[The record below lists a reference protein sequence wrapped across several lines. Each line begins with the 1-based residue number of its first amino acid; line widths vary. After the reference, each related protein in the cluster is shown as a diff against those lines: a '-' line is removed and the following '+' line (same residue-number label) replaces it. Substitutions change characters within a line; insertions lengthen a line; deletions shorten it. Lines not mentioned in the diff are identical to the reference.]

1 VSEDQDPYTPPETA
15 APPATSPGV
24 RLAIQWL
31 INRAVVLVALPGLL
45 GMVVALWRSLDPA
58 IAPWTPFAVSALTA
72 TCWLPT
78 TVVQLWTL
86 FLAPRTDPRGIV
98 LSSGTRFDRS
108 QFRWQVRAQAVE
120 KGLSATLLLVLAAAL
135 TNLASWLLPFALL
148 VVAVAG
154 WGVYFALTN
163 VQLAEATI
171 AHFGQQ
177 PERAVELA
185 RSVLS
190 RPLMRAPVRDAA
202 WVVLSYGLL
211 RQGDVDGALS
221 ALANVRNRDGNFA
234 DLIEAQIRVGRG
246 ESELARKVLR
256 KRAAAP
262 GSRLGVE
269 SLAALADLHGG
280 KPQAVL
286 DRARGWDDLR
296 KSLPAET
303 AAGLALY
310 EAAAHAALGDRDAG
324 RAVLARHAVD
334 LSSRTWMRTVWPQVW
349 SLLEPLA

>member
-1 VSEDQDPYTPPETA
+1 VSEAEGPYAPPETA
-15 APPATSPGV
+15 PPPSTSPGF

-31 INRAVVLVALPGLL
+31 INRAIVLVALPGLL
-45 GMVVALWRSLDPA
+45 GTVVALWRPLDPDIPA
-58 IAPWTPFAVSALTA
+58 WMPFAVSAFTA

-78 TVVQLWTL
+78 TIVQLWTL

-148 VVAVAG
+148 VVAVG
-154 WGVYFALTN
+154 SWGVYFALTN

-211 RQGDVDGALS
+211 RQGDVDGALA
-221 ALANVRNRDGNFA
+221 ALAKVKNRDGNFA
-234 DLIEAQIRVGRG
+234 DLIEAQIRIGRG
-246 ESELARKVLR
+246 QSDLARQVLR
-256 KRAAAP
+256 KRLAQP
-262 GSRLGVE
+262 GGRLGVE
-269 SLAALADLHGG
+269 SLAALVDLHAGR
-280 KPQAVL
+280 PQAVL

-296 KSLPAET
+296 RALPAET

-310 EAAAHAALGDRDAG
+310 EAAAHVALGSPSEAQ
-324 RAVLARHAVD
+324 AVLARHGVD
-334 LSSRTWMRTVWPQVW
+334 LSSRTWMRSVWPQVW